1 LAAGLRRDL
10 RGVVADDRRTRAL
23 YAADGSNYRA
33 VPDLVVVPADAD
45 ELATA
50 VTMIAAAGAP
60 VVVRGGGTSMA
71 GNAIGGVVIDASR
84 QVNRILEIN
93 PETRTA
99 VVEPGVVLTDLLGAA
114 KPYGLAFGAD
124 PSSASRATLGGMI
137 ANNACGAHSV
147 AWGTTADNLRSL
159 DVVLADGT
167 RLTVGSTAD
176 RAECAGRPGREGE
189 LHRALQGFVDRHEL
203 LIRRR
208 FGQFTRQISGYA
220 LHRLLPECGYNV
232 AGLLSGSEGGLAATL
247 RATVGLTALPKAKVL
262 CVLGFADSISSA
274 DCVPIVLR
282 HGPLTMESINRD
294 LVERLP
300 REVRDAAVGA
310 GLPEGNAWLLIEM
323 GGDDERSAAAAA
335 RTMLEDLRDSTTP
348 GATPHATG
356 ARDASLLGD
365 SGSSGAAQLGGA
377 SLPGAA
383 RLGGDAS
390 SPGGEWLGEVGS
402 SVGSDGA
409 SAAARSGVGSSVSG
423 LGRFPTASLVTDARA
438 QAVLWRCRTDAAG
451 LATRRADGAEA
462 WGGWEDAA
470 VPPERLGAYLR
481 GLDEVMGR
489 HGLSGASYG
498 HFGEGCMH
506 MRIDFDLLSRR
517 GLATYRDFVEQ
528 ATDLVVELGGSVS
541 GEHGDGR
548 ARGELLSRMYGAD
561 GVQLF
566 AELKQIWDPARVM
579 NPGMIVDPPPVDLAI
594 RHDGPAK
601 DRRLLTVFAYPDD
614 DNDFAQ
620 AQRRC
625 VGIGKCRQSS
635 GGVMCPSYQV
645 TREELHST
653 RGRAHLLWEMLQGDV
668 ITDGWRSSEVRDG
681 LDLCLSCKGCLSD
694 CPVNV
699 DMATYKAEF
708 TQHHYARRPWARP
721 MSHWSMGW
729 LPLWTRLA
737 SRAPGLANRF
747 ARLQLAK
754 RLGGIAL
761 ERDVPTFATESFS
774 AWFNRRSSTT
784 GRSPAGRGEVSP
796 KGQASVG
803 GGEVSAGRE
812 ASASGEASAGR
823 EASASGEASARGEA
837 ARAVVGRGRVV
848 LWADTFTNYL
858 APEIGRAAVEV
869 LEAAGFEV
877 VLPDKPVCCGLT
889 WVSTGQLKTAR
900 RVLNRSLKTLEP
912 HLADG
917 TPIVGLEPSCTAALR
932 HDAPDLIADNP
943 LAEQAAKS
951 TRTFA
956 ELLVEADW
964 TPPQVGGEALVQTHC
979 HQHAVLGFDAD
990 RHLMSAA
997 GIDATVPDSGCCG
1010 LAGNFGFERDHYA
1023 VSKAIGE
1030 RVLLPAVRSLPEAT
1044 AVLADGFSCRTQI
1057 AHGTPRRAHHLAEI
1071 LAAALPQSRETDGP
1085 SS

>member
-1 LAAGLRRDL
+1 MLTPDNPAAGSVVAPPGRGLGYDVARLATGLRREL

-33 VPDLVVVPADAD
+33 VPELVVVPADAE
-45 ELATA
+45 ELANA
-50 VTMIAAAGAP
+50 VTLIAAAGAP
-60 VVVRGGGTSMA
+60 VVLRGGGTSMA

-84 QVNRILEIN
+84 HVNRILEID
-93 PETRTA
+93 PVARTA
-99 VVEPGVVLTDLLGAA
+99 VVEPGVVLTDLLAA
-114 KPYGLAFGAD
+114 ARPYGLAFGAD

-147 AWGTTADNLRSL
+147 AWGTTADNLQSL

-167 RLTVGSTAD
+167 RMTVDAGNDQGSRGSGRGCGVSG
-176 RAECAGRPGREGE
+176 RAGGGGGPGGGVNGRAGGGGGPGGRVNGQAGGGSGRGRVGGARGGAGFLESYRAGLAARAGREGE
-189 LHRALQGFVDRHEL
+189 LHRALQAFVDRNEL

-208 FGQFTRQISGYA
+208 FGQFSRQISGYA
-220 LHRLLPECGYNV
+220 LHRLLPEYGYNV
-232 AGLLSGSEGGLAATL
+232 AALLSGSEGGLAATL
-247 RATVGLTALPKAKVL
+247 RATMRLSELPKAKVL
-262 CVLGFADSISSA
+262 CVLGFGDSISSA

-282 HGPLTMESINRD
+282 HHPLTMESINSD

-300 REVRDAAVGA
+300 AEVRAAAVHA
-310 GLPEGNAWLLIEM
+310 GLPEGQAWLLVEM
-323 GGDDERSAAAAA
+323 GGDDEVLAA
-335 RTMLEDLRDSTTP
+335 R
-348 GATPHATG
+348 
-356 ARDASLLGD
+356 
-365 SGSSGAAQLGGA
+365 AAQLM
-377 SLPGAA
+377 LDEL
-383 RLGGDAS
+383 R
-390 SPGGEWLGEVGS
+390 GS
-402 SVGSDGA
+402 G
-409 SAAARSGVGSSVSG
+409 SAAS
-423 LGRFPTASLVTDARA
+423 ASLVTEAKA
-438 QAVLWRCRTDAAG
+438 QGVLWRCRTDAAG

-470 VPPERLGAYLR
+470 VPPERLGDYLR
-481 GLDEVMGR
+481 GLDELLGR

-506 MRIDFDLLSRR
+506 MRIDFDLFSTR
-517 GLATYRDFVEQ
+517 GIATYREFVEQ
-528 ATDLVVELGGSVS
+528 STDLVVELGGSVS

-548 ARGELLSRMYGAD
+548 ARSELLSRMYGAD
-561 GVQLF
+561 GVRLF
-566 AELKQIWDPARVM
+566 AELKEIWDPGRVM
-579 NPGMIVDPPPVDLAI
+579 NPGMIVDPPPLDLAI

-601 DRRLLTVFAYPDD
+601 DRRLLTIFTYPDD
-614 DNDFAQ
+614 ADDFAQ

-668 ITDGWRSSEVRDG
+668 ITDGWRSTEVRDG

-708 TQHHYARRPWARP
+708 THHHYARRPWARP

-729 LPLWTRLA
+729 LPLWSRLA
-737 SRAPGLANRF
+737 SRAPGVANRF
-747 ARLQLAK
+747 ARLQLTK
-754 RLGGIAL
+754 RLGGIAA
-761 ERDVPTFATESFS
+761 EREVPAFASESFTH
-774 AWFNRRSSTT
+774 WFNNRAR
-784 GRSPAGRGEVSP
+784 
-796 KGQASVG
+796 
-803 GGEVSAGRE
+803 
-812 ASASGEASAGR
+812 SASTG
-823 EASASGEASARGEA
+823 ART
-837 ARAVVGRGRVV
+837 VV
-848 LWADTFTNYL
+848 LWPDTFTNYL
-858 APEIGRAAVEV
+858 APEIGRAAVAV

-889 WVSTGQLKTAR
+889 WISTGQLKTAR
-900 RVLNRSLKTLEP
+900 RVLNRSLGTLAP
-912 HLADG
+912 HLAAG

-943 LAEQAAKS
+943 MVDRAARA

-956 ELLVEADW
+956 EFLSESGW
-964 TPPQVGGEALVQTHC
+964 EPPHVGGAALVQTHC

-990 RHLMSAA
+990 RRLMSAA

-1010 LAGNFGFERDHYA
+1010 LAGNFGFERDHYE

-1057 AHGTPRRAHHLAEI
+1057 THGTSRRSNHLAEL
-1071 LAAALPQSRETDGP
+1071 LAAALPSQDGGTGR
-1085 SS
+1085 

>member
-1 LAAGLRRDL
+1 MLNPEYDVARLLDGLRREV

-45 ELATA
+45 QLATA
-50 VTMIAAAGAP
+50 VTLTAAAGAP

-84 QVNRILEIN
+84 YVNRILDIDRAS
-93 PETRTA
+93 RTA
-99 VVEPGVVLTDLLGAA
+99 VVEPGVVLTDLLAAA
-114 KPYGLAFGAD
+114 KPHGLAFGAD

-147 AWGTTADNLRSL
+147 AWGTTADNLLSL
-159 DVVLADGT
+159 DVILADGT
-167 RLTVGSTAD
+167 HLTVASAAD
-176 RAECAGRPGREGE
+176 RAAAAARPGREGE
-189 LHRALQGFVDRHEL
+189 LHRALQAFVDRHDL

-220 LHRLLPECGYNV
+220 LHRLLPEYGYNV

-247 RATVGLTALPKAKVL
+247 CASVRLTELPKAKVL
-262 CVLGFADSISSA
+262 CALGFPDSISSA
-274 DCVPIVLR
+274 DCVPVVLR
-282 HGPLTMESINRD
+282 HGPLTMESINSD

-300 REVRDAAVGA
+300 AEVREAAIHA
-310 GLPEGNAWLLIEM
+310 GLPAGSAWLLVEI
-323 GGDDERSAAAAA
+323 GGEEETTAARAA
-335 RTMLEDLRDSTTP
+335 RTMLEDLRD
-348 GATPHATG
+348 G
-356 ARDASLLGD
+356 
-365 SGSSGAAQLGGA
+365 GSPA
-377 SLPGAA
+377 
-383 RLGGDAS
+383 
-390 SPGGEWLGEVGS
+390 
-402 SVGSDGA
+402 
-409 SAAARSGVGSSVSG
+409 
-423 LGRFPTASLVTDARA
+423 TASLVTDPAA

-481 GLDEVMGR
+481 GLDEVLGR

-506 MRIDFDLLSRR
+506 MRIDFDLLSTR
-517 GLATYRDFVEQ
+517 GIATYRDFVEQ

-548 ARGELLSRMYGAD
+548 ARGELLGRMYGAD
-561 GVQLF
+561 GVALF
-566 AELKQIWDPARVM
+566 GELKTIWDPRGVM
-579 NPGMIVDPPPVDLAI
+579 NPGMIVDPPRLDLAI

-601 DRRLLTVFAYPDD
+601 DRHVATLFDYPDD
-614 DNDFAQ
+614 GHDFAQ

-645 TREELHST
+645 TRDELHST

-668 ITDGWRSSEVRDG
+668 IKDGWRSTEVRDG

-699 DMATYKAEF
+699 DMATYKSEF
-708 TQHHYARRPWARP
+708 TQHFYERRPWKRP

-729 LPLWTRLA
+729 LPLWSRLA
-737 SRAPGLANRF
+737 SRAPGIANRF
-747 ARLQLAK
+747 AGLQLTK
-754 RLGGIAL
+754 RLGGIAA
-761 ERDVPTFATESFS
+761 ERDVPAFARETFA
-774 AWFNRRSSTT
+774 AWFARRGSST
-784 GRSPAGRGEVSP
+784 G
-796 KGQASVG
+796 GQK
-803 GGEVSAGRE
+803 
-812 ASASGEASAGR
+812 
-823 EASASGEASARGEA
+823 
-837 ARAVVGRGRVV
+837 VV
-848 LWADTFTNYL
+848 LWPDTFTNYL
-858 APEIGRAAVEV
+858 APEIGRAAVAV

-877 VLPDKPVCCGLT
+877 DLPAKPVCCGLT
-889 WVSTGQLKTAR
+889 WISTGQLPKAR
-900 RVLNRSLKTLEP
+900 RVLDRSLRTLEP
-912 HLADG
+912 HLTAG

-932 HDAPDLIADNP
+932 HDAPDLIVDNP
-943 LAEQAAKS
+943 LAAMAAAN
-951 TRTFA
+951 TRTLS
-956 ELLVEADW
+956 ELLVDAGW
-964 TPPQVGGEALVQTHC
+964 KPPQVGGEALVQTHC

-990 RHLMSAA
+990 RALMDAA
-997 GIDATVPDSGCCG
+997 GIDATVPDAGCCG
-1010 LAGNFGFERDHYA
+1010 LAGNFGFERSHYDL
-1023 VSKAIGE
+1023 SKAVGE

-1057 AHGTPRRAHHLAEI
+1057 AQGTDRRARHLAEL
-1071 LAAALPQSRETDGP
+1071 LADALPDQLVGGAA
-1085 SS
+1085 

>member
-1 LAAGLRRDL
+1 MLTRESSGTGDVAYDVPRLVTGLRREL
-10 RGVVADDRRTRAL
+10 RGMVADDRRTRAL

-33 VPDLVVVPADAD
+33 VPDLVVVPADAED
-45 ELATA
+45 LATA
-50 VTMIAAAGAP
+50 VALTAAAGAP
-60 VVVRGGGTSMA
+60 VVMRGGGTSMA

-84 QVNRILEIN
+84 HVNRILEID
-93 PETRTA
+93 PATRTA
-99 VVEPGVVLTDLLGAA
+99 VVEPGVVLTDLLAAA

-124 PSSASRATLGGMI
+124 PSSGSRATLGGMI

-159 DVVLADGT
+159 DVLLADGT
-167 RLTVGSTAD
+167 RMTVDSTAD
-176 RAECAGRPGREGE
+176 RAECAARPGREGE

-220 LHRLLPECGYNV
+220 LHRLLPEYGYNV
-232 AGLLSGSEGGLAATL
+232 AGLLTGSEGGLAATL
-247 RATVGLTALPKAKVL
+247 RATVALTELPKAKVL
-262 CVLGFADSISSA
+262 CVLGFGDSISSA

-282 HGPLTMESINRD
+282 HGPLTMESINSD

-300 REVRDAAVGA
+300 REVRDAAVRA

-323 GGDDERSAAAAA
+323 GGEDEHSAAAAA
-335 RTMLEDLRDSTTP
+335 RIMLDDLRNTASTSTTP
-348 GATPHATG
+348 LNTSPSPAPSSGIGSAE
-356 ARDASLLGD
+356 RSR
-365 SGSSGAAQLGGA
+365 SGSGT
-377 SLPGAA
+377 
-383 RLGGDAS
+383 
-390 SPGGEWLGEVGS
+390 PGGSGGGS
-402 SVGSDGA
+402 GTPGGSGGGSGTPGGSGGGSGTPGGSGGGGSGTSGGRGRGRGDGAGLSVGG
-409 SAAARSGVGSSVSG
+409 G
-423 LGRFPTASLVTDARA
+423 GRFPTASLVTDPGA

-470 VPPERLGAYLR
+470 VPPERLGDYLR

-506 MRIDFDLLSRR
+506 MRIDFDLLSAR
-517 GLATYRDFVEQ
+517 GLATYREFVEQ
-528 ATDLVVELGGSVS
+528 STDLVVELGGSVS

-548 ARGELLSRMYGAD
+548 VRGELLSRMYGVD
-561 GVQLF
+561 GVRLF
-566 AELKQIWDPARVM
+566 AELKEIWDPARVM
-579 NPGMIVDPPPVDLAI
+579 NPGMIVDPPPLDLAI

-645 TREELHST
+645 TKDELHST

-668 ITDGWRSSEVRDG
+668 IADGWRSTEVRDG

-729 LPLWTRLA
+729 LPLWARLA
-737 SRAPGLANRF
+737 SPVPALANKV
-747 ARLQLAK
+747 AGLGLVK
-754 RLGGIAL
+754 KLGGIAA
-761 ERDVPTFATESFS
+761 ERAVPTFASETFTS
-774 AWFNRRSSTT
+774 WFAKR
-784 GRSPAGRGEVSP
+784 GRGLSTG
-796 KGQASVG
+796 GQQ
-803 GGEVSAGRE
+803 
-812 ASASGEASAGR
+812 
-823 EASASGEASARGEA
+823 
-837 ARAVVGRGRVV
+837 VV
-848 LWADTFTNYL
+848 LWPDTFTNYL

-869 LEAAGFEV
+869 LEVAGFEV
-877 VLPDKPVCCGLT
+877 VLPDRPVCCGLT
-889 WVSTGQLKTAR
+889 WISTGQLKKAR
-900 RVLNRSLKTLEP
+900 RVLTRSLKTLEP
-912 HLADG
+912 HLAAG

-943 LAEQAAKS
+943 LADQAAKA

-956 ELLVEADW
+956 ELLAEAEW
-964 TPPQVGGEALVQTHC
+964 EPPQVGGEALVQTHC
-979 HQHAVLGFDAD
+979 HQHAALGFDAD
-990 RHLMSAA
+990 RRLMAAA

-1057 AHGTPRRAHHLAEI
+1057 THGTTRHPRHLAEL
-1071 LAAALPQSRETDGP
+1071 LAAALPQATDG
-1085 SS
+1085 